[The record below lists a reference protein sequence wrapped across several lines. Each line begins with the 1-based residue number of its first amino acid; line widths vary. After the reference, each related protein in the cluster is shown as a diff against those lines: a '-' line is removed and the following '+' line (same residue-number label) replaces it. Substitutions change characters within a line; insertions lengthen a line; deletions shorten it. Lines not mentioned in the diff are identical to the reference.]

1 MQQLTENILDITK
14 IESNSLQPN
23 KEQFS
28 LREMVINAI
37 ADYKSQFK
45 EYDNSIRLELVSKQ
59 DVFVEADKA
68 RIGRYFQ
75 FIK

>member
-1 MQQLTENILDITK
+1 LQQLTENILDITK
-14 IESNSLQPN
+14 IESNSLQLN

-59 DVFVEADKA
+59 DELKV
-68 RIGRYFQ
+68 
-75 FIK
+75 